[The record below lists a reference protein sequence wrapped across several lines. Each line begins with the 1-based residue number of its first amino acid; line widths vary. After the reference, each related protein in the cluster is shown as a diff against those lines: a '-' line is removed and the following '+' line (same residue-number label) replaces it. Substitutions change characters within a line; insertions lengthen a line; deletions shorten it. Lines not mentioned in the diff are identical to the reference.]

1 MQTINNST
9 KTKKNWVILSLE
21 TSSILKDPNKID
33 IQKLKKTY
41 KINESLQKLDDD
53 LIGLNSVKT
62 RIKEIT
68 AILFMDKIRQ
78 DFGLSKYY
86 PGLHMS
92 FTGSPGTGKSTVAS
106 RMAELLQNLGYLSRG
121 HLVVASRDDLV
132 AQFVGQTA
140 PKTKDILEK
149 SMGGVLLID
158 EAYYLYKPNNEK
170 DYGGEAIEMLLQV
183 MENKRTD
190 LVLIFAGYSEP
201 MKVFYRSNPGLSSRV
216 AHHID
221 FPDYSREELLTIA
234 KKLFQER
241 QYQMSFYGEEVFL
254 KYLDLRRQLPLF
266 ANARSIKNIVNRA
279 CFRLAS
285 RLMGQTD
292 TFTYKSLISITPY
305 DLILS
310 TLFLKGLKIFPMT
323 KLGYNKEEITNQ
335 QTIYKVL
342 DTKQLSSTN
351 NIESSV
357 KVARI
362 FSVYIWKN
370 FVE

>member
-1 MQTINNST
+1 MGILTTNLKKFMQ
-9 KTKKNWVILSLE
+9 
-21 TSSILKDPNKID
+21 KDPKKID
-33 IQKLKKTY
+33 IQELKKTY
-41 KINESLQKLDDD
+41 KIEESLHKLDED
-53 LIGLNSVKT
+53 LIGLSSVKK
-62 RIKEIT
+62 RIQEIT
-68 AILFMDKIRQ
+68 AILFMDKVRQ

-106 RMAELLQNLGYLSRG
+106 RMAELLQNLGYLTRG
-121 HLVVASRDDLV
+121 HLIVASRDDLV

-140 PKTKDILEK
+140 PKTKDVLEK

-170 DYGGEAIEMLLQV
+170 DYGSEAIEMLLQV
-183 MENKRTD
+183 MENKRSD

-201 MKVFYRSNPGLSSRV
+201 MKTFYRSNPGLSSRV

-234 KKLFQER
+234 TKLFQER
-241 QYQMSFYGEEVFL
+241 QYKLSFYAEEVFI
-254 KYLDLRRQLPLF
+254 KYLDLRCQLPLF

-285 RLMGQTD
+285 RVMGETGV
-292 TFTYKSLISITPY
+292 FTYKSLTNITPY

-310 TLFLKGLKIFPMT
+310 TLFLKGLKTFPMT
-323 KLGYNKEEITNQ
+323 KIGYKNDMRILFQILEYRKLGY
-335 QTIYKVL
+335 
-342 DTKQLSSTN
+342 TKKSLRSFT
-351 NIESSV
+351 E
-357 KVARI
+357 
-362 FSVYIWKN
+362 FPLYIWKN
-370 FVE
+370 YSK

>member
-1 MQTINNST
+1 MIQKIRFFETTNNYPY
-9 KTKKNWVILSLE
+9 WVCFNLE
-21 TSSILKDPNKID
+21 TSKKVNIEE
-33 IQKLKKTY
+33 LKKNY
-41 KINESLQKLDDD
+41 KVTESLRKLDED
-53 LIGLNSVKT
+53 LIGLDSVKK
-62 RIKEIT
+62 RITEIT

-106 RMAELLQNLGYLSRG
+106 RMSELLQNLGYLTRG

-140 PKTKDILEK
+140 PKTKEVLEK

-190 LVLIFAGYSEP
+190 LVLIFAGYSEA
-201 MKVFYRSNPGLSSRV
+201 MKTFYKSNPGLSSRV

-221 FPDYSREELLTIA
+221 FPDYTREELLTIA
-234 KKLFQER
+234 KKLFEER
-241 QYQMSFYGEEVFL
+241 QYKMTFYAEEVFV

-285 RLMGQTD
+285 RVMGEVNV
-292 TFTYKSLISITPY
+292 FTYKSLIDITPN

-323 KLGYNKEEITNQ
+323 KSSSAKINSLDLDIFEVFEEKAISKDSKNGLLSNGYS
-335 QTIYKVL
+335 L
-342 DTKQLSSTN
+342 
-351 NIESSV
+351 
-357 KVARI
+357 
-362 FSVYIWKN
+362 FIWKN
-370 FVE
+370 FD

>member
-1 MQTINNST
+1 MDS
-9 KTKKNWVILSLE
+9 KN
-21 TSSILKDPNKID
+21 ID
-33 IQKLKKTY
+33 IQELRKTY
-41 KINESLQKLDDD
+41 KINDSLQKLDDD
-53 LIGLNSVKT
+53 LIGLQSVKK
-62 RIKEIT
+62 RITEIT

-121 HLVVASRDDLV
+121 QLVVVSRDDLV

-140 PKTKDILEK
+140 PKTKDVLEK
-149 SMGGVLLID
+149 AMGGVLLID

-170 DYGGEAIEMLLQV
+170 DYGGEAIEMILQV
-183 MENKRTD
+183 MENNRTD
-190 LVLIFAGYSEP
+190 IVLIFAGYSEP
-201 MKVFYRSNPGLSSRV
+201 MKLFYRSNPGLSSRV

-221 FPDYSREELLTIA
+221 FPDYTREELLTIA
-234 KKLFQER
+234 KMLFEER
-241 QYQMSFYGEEVFL
+241 QYQMSFYAEEVFI

-285 RLMGQTD
+285 RVMGQTNV
-292 TFTYKSLISITPY
+292 FTYKSLVNITPY

-310 TLFLKGLKIFPMT
+310 TLFLKGLKTIPMT
-323 KLGYNKEEITNQ
+323 KQGYKNENAVFAASE
-335 QTIYKVL
+335 
-342 DTKQLSSTN
+342 LSKKSNET
-351 NIESSV
+351 SRGP
-357 KVARI
+357 KT
-362 FSVYIWKN
+362 FTLFIWKN
-370 FVE
+370 FV

>member
-1 MQTINNST
+1 MQLKSAFLKLNRFDNFSIFELDLST
-9 KTKKNWVILSLE
+9 NTKNPK
-21 TSSILKDPNKID
+21 KID
-33 IQKLKKTY
+33 IQELKKTY
-41 KINESLQKLDDD
+41 KISESLEKLDSD
-53 LIGLNSVKT
+53 LIGLSSVKK
-62 RIKEIT
+62 RITEIT

-106 RMAELLQNLGYLSRG
+106 RMAELLQNLGYLTRG
-121 HLVVASRDDLV
+121 QLVVVSRDDLV

-140 PKTKDILEK
+140 PKTKEVLEK
-149 SMGGVLLID
+149 AMGGVLLID

-201 MKVFYRSNPGLSSRV
+201 MKIFYRSNPGLSSRV

-221 FPDYSREELLTIA
+221 FPDYTREELLTIA

-241 QYQMSFYGEEVFL
+241 QYQMSFYAEEVFL

-285 RLMGQTD
+285 RVMGQTD
-292 TFTYKSLISITPY
+292 VFTYKSLINITPY
-305 DLILS
+305 DLIMS
-310 TLFLKGLKIFPMT
+310 TLFLKGLKFFPMT
-323 KLGYNKEEITNQ
+323 KVGHFAKEKTNYEIFQ
-335 QTIYKVL
+335 VL
-342 DTKQLSSTN
+342 QSN
-351 NIESSV
+351 NESLV
-357 KVARI
+357 KVTRVQKA
-362 FSVYIWKN
+362 FPVFIWKN
-370 FVE
+370 FI

>member
-1 MQTINNST
+1 MKNISINLKVKNS
-9 KTKKNWVILSLE
+9 KFKLYS
-21 TSSILKDPNKID
+21 TSSEKID
-33 IQKLKKTY
+33 VRELKKKY
-41 KINESLQKLDDD
+41 KINESLAKLDED
-53 LIGLNSVKT
+53 LIGLDSVKN
-62 RIKEIT
+62 RISEIT

-106 RMAELLQNLGYLSRG
+106 RIAELLQNLGYLSRG

-140 PKTKDILEK
+140 PKTKDVLDK
-149 SMGGVLLID
+149 AMGGVLLID

-201 MKVFYRSNPGLSSRV
+201 MKMFYKSNPGLSSRV

-221 FPDYSREELLTIA
+221 FPDYTRDELLIIA
-234 KKLFQER
+234 KKMFEER
-241 QYQMSFYGEEVFL
+241 QYKLSFYAEEVFL
-254 KYLDLRRQLPLF
+254 KYLDLRKQLPLF
-266 ANARSIKNIVNRA
+266 ANARSVKNITNRA

-285 RLMGQTD
+285 RVMTQSKP
-292 TFTYKSLISITPY
+292 FTYKNLIDITPN
-305 DLILS
+305 DLMLS
-310 TLFLKGLKIFPMT
+310 TLFSKGLK
-323 KLGYNKEEITNQ
+323 LGKVRKINNTSKIYHSNETLMSLSGEQSATNFKA
-335 QTIYKVL
+335 Y
-342 DTKQLSSTN
+342 
-351 NIESSV
+351 E
-357 KVARI
+357 
-362 FSVYIWKN
+362 WKN
-370 FVE
+370 FHKDLN

>member
-1 MQTINNST
+1 M
-9 KTKKNWVILSLE
+9 KNIFFLSKIKLF
-21 TSSILKDPNKID
+21 TNYHIFAVDLSPNLKNPKKID
-33 IQKLKKTY
+33 IQELKKTY
-41 KINESLQKLDDD
+41 KITESLEKLDND
-53 LIGLNSVKT
+53 LIGLNSVKK
-62 RIKEIT
+62 RITEIT

-106 RMAELLQNLGYLSRG
+106 RMAELLQNLGYLTRG
-121 HLVVASRDDLV
+121 QLVVVSRDDLV

-140 PKTKDILEK
+140 PKTKEVLEK
-149 SMGGVLLID
+149 AMGGVLLID

-201 MKVFYRSNPGLSSRV
+201 MKIFYRSNPGLSSRV

-241 QYQMSFYGEEVFL
+241 QYQMSFYAEEVFL

-285 RLMGQTD
+285 RIMGQTD
-292 TFTYKSLISITPY
+292 VFTYKTLVNITPY
-305 DLILS
+305 DLIMS
-310 TLFLKGLKIFPMT
+310 TLFLKGLKTFPMT
-323 KLGYNKEEITNQ
+323 KVGYYIKN
-335 QTIYKVL
+335 
-342 DTKQLSSTN
+342 SS
-351 NIESSV
+351 S
-357 KVARI
+357 
-362 FSVYIWKN
+362 FSVFQVFANTTENQNNLNSSSSKIYPVFIWKN
-370 FVE
+370 FV

>member
-1 MQTINNST
+1 MSNE
-9 KTKKNWVILSLE
+9 KN
-21 TSSILKDPNKID
+21 ID
-33 IQKLKKTY
+33 IQELKKTY
-41 KINESLQKLDDD
+41 KITESLAKLDED
-53 LIGLNSVKT
+53 LIGLDSVKQ
-62 RIKEIT
+62 RITEIT

-106 RMAELLQNLGYLSRG
+106 RMSELLQNLGYLTRG
-121 HLVVASRDDLV
+121 HLIVASRDDLV

-140 PKTKDILEK
+140 PKTKEVLEK
-149 SMGGVLLID
+149 AMGGVLLID

-201 MKVFYRSNPGLSSRV
+201 MKTFYRSNPGLSSRV

-221 FPDYSREELLTIA
+221 FPDYSREELIQIA
-234 KKLFQER
+234 QKLFQER
-241 QYQMSFYGEEVFL
+241 QYQMTFYAQEVFI

-285 RLMGQTD
+285 RVMTQTS
-292 TFTYKSLISITPY
+292 TFTYKSLIDINAS

-310 TLFLKGLKIFPMT
+310 TLFLKGLRIFPMT
-323 KLGYNKEEITNQ
+323 KIKSFEENGENRYIFQAFNSANT
-335 QTIYKVL
+335 TL
-342 DTKQLSSTN
+342 DAESYFDSNTVGKQLPLFT
-351 NIESSV
+351 
-357 KVARI
+357 
-362 FSVYIWKN
+362 WKS
-370 FVE
+370 FV

>member
-1 MQTINNST
+1 MIKKINFSNYQNNSSDLNWIT
-9 KTKKNWVILSLE
+9 LNVEVTKKINIE
-21 TSSILKDPNKID
+21 E
-33 IQKLKKTY
+33 LKKNY
-41 KINESLQKLDDD
+41 KITDSLRKLDED
-53 LIGLNSVKT
+53 LIGLDSVKK
-62 RIKEIT
+62 RITEIT
-68 AILFMDKIRQ
+68 AILFMDKVRQ

-106 RMAELLQNLGYLSRG
+106 RMSELLQNLGYLSRG
-121 HLVVASRDDLV
+121 HLIVASRDDLV

-140 PKTKDILEK
+140 PKTKDVLEK

-190 LVLIFAGYSEP
+190 LVLIFAGYTEP
-201 MKVFYRSNPGLSSRV
+201 MKTFYRSNPGLSSRV

-221 FPDYSREELLTIA
+221 FPDYTREQLLTIA
-234 KKLFQER
+234 KKLFEER
-241 QYQMSFYGEEVFL
+241 QYKMSFYAEEVFI

-285 RLMGQTD
+285 RVMGEVNV
-292 TFTYKSLISITPY
+292 FTYKSLINIKPN

-310 TLFLKGLKIFPMT
+310 TLFLKGLKTFPMT
-323 KLGYNKEEITNQ
+323 KSGLVTTESKEFEIFEVLETNS
-335 QTIYKVL
+335 KVKL
-342 DTKQLSSTN
+342 SKSSTPM
-351 NIESSV
+351 IYSLFV
-357 KVARI
+357 
-362 FSVYIWKN
+362 WKN
-370 FVE
+370 FD

>member
-1 MQTINNST
+1 MPLKSSFLKLNRLDNFAIFEVDLSPNI
-9 KTKKNWVILSLE
+9 KNP
-21 TSSILKDPNKID
+21 KKID
-33 IQKLKKTY
+33 IQELKKTY
-41 KINESLQKLDDD
+41 KISESLEKLDRD
-53 LIGLNSVKT
+53 LIGLSSVKK
-62 RIKEIT
+62 RITEIT

-106 RMAELLQNLGYLSRG
+106 RMAELLQNLGYLTRG
-121 HLVVASRDDLV
+121 QLVVVSRDDLV

-140 PKTKDILEK
+140 PKTKEVLEK
-149 SMGGVLLID
+149 AMGGVLLID

-201 MKVFYRSNPGLSSRV
+201 MKIFYRSNPGLSSRV

-221 FPDYSREELLTIA
+221 FPDYTREELLTIA

-241 QYQMSFYGEEVFL
+241 QYQMSFYAEEVFL

-285 RLMGQTD
+285 RVMGQTD
-292 TFTYKSLISITPY
+292 VFTYKSLINITPY
-305 DLILS
+305 DLIMS
-310 TLFLKGLKIFPMT
+310 TLFLKGLKFFPMT
-323 KLGYNKEEITNQ
+323 KVGHFTKEKINYEIFQVLQSNNESV
-335 QTIYKVL
+335 IKV
-342 DTKQLSSTN
+342 TRAQKAFP
-351 NIESSV
+351 V
-357 KVARI
+357 
-362 FSVYIWKN
+362 FIWKN
-370 FVE
+370 FI